1 MIGSARDRDKKEEP
15 QRRSFKVKLRHLLSN
30 ILNLLS
36 LQTLIQEEGEAAI
49 AETKKRKNGRST
61 KEIGR
66 SKRIRAC
73 YRQNEIYSQVHLLH
87 SSFHQLI
94 LSVPGLQ
101 RVQRFHQAEVGGYQR
116 NRGQANFRR
125 EVRVR
130 E

>member
-1 MIGSARDRDKKEEP
+1 MDAQP
-15 QRRSFKVKLRHLLSN
+15 RRSEEATKLSGT
-30 ILNLLS
+30 S
-36 LQTLIQEEGEAAI
+36 
-49 AETKKRKNGRST
+49 
-61 KEIGR
+61 
-66 SKRIRAC
+66 
-73 YRQNEIYSQVHLLH
+73 LH
-87 SSFHQLI
+87 SSFHKLI